1 MVVSS
6 FILHCVLLLSLASL
20 LIGTAENQFKDS
32 PLSKDH
38 DEALTFASKGELERA
53 RILLGTINTESTTN
67 SRLLNDK
74 GVIDMRL
81 GFELLDAAVKT
92 FEQGL
97 TIDPTNQALL
107 TNLHNLQAY
116 LDEAETHGKVIGGVA
131 DATNR
136 RAPPPPPPAPAY
148 AAPYAAPGER
158 PDSQRDLVE
167 RVMGSWLK
175 NNKVQRHARRAF
187 GMFRPIQIT
196 NCFTDH
202 FAEKLHRE
210 LNETKD
216 FTFYEGNSPFYQF
229 RLNAIYDDDHS
240 FQRHPMLIEALA
252 ALNSDTVLD
261 WIADVS
267 NSDIERASLGASLYK
282 PGDHTQAHT
291 DMKDN
296 NDGTKRRVAYI
307 THLTKNWD
315 PTFGGDLVKMTPTTH
330 LLPLFNAITL
340 FPVTLGG
347 WHYVSPVT
355 KRAEYP
361 KYKRLAV
368 SGWFMSEQS
377 DNNIDEMEELGAD
390 REERFGYWHVN
401 GNSGKKISQVNQMSF
416 RKLQSLWGEKNKE
429 KEENDGTRKK
439 RRRKK
444 KRKRGM
450 SDKSEEKRREPRGE
464 EKKEKRKRKEKRKE
478 KRRRKK
484 KKRPQFTHEDL

>member
-6 FILHCVLLLSLASL
+6 FILHCVLLGLASL
-20 LIGTAENQFKDS
+20 HIGTAEKQIKDS
-32 PLSKDH
+32 TSSKDH
-38 DEALTFASKGELERA
+38 QEALTFASNGELERA
-53 RILLGTINTESTTN
+53 RILLETINTESTTN
-67 SRLLNDK
+67 SVLFNDK
-74 GVIDMRL
+74 GVIEMRL
-81 GFELLDAAVKT
+81 GFELLDAAVAT
-92 FEQGL
+92 FEKGL
-97 TIDPTNQALL
+97 KIDPTNQALQ
-107 TNLHNLQAY
+107 TNLNDLQAY
-116 LDEAETHGKVIGGVA
+116 LDEAETRGKL
-131 DATNR
+131 ATNMR
-136 RAPPPPPPAPAY
+136 ALARAPTPTRASH
-148 AAPYAAPGER
+148 AAPAAPGEG
-158 PDSQRDLVE
+158 PDPQKDLVE
-167 RVMGSWLK
+167 RVLGSWLK
-175 NNKVQRHARRAF
+175 NNKVRRHARRAF

-210 LNETKD
+210 LNGTKD
-216 FTFYEGNSPFYQF
+216 FIFYEGNSPFYQF

-296 NDGTKRRVAYI
+296 DDGTKRRVAYI

-330 LLPLFNAITL
+330 ILPLFNAITL

-355 KRAEYP
+355 KRAEFP

-377 DNNIDEMEELGAD
+377 GNIDEMEELGAD
-390 REERFGYWHVN
+390 RQERFGYWHVN
-401 GNSGKKISQVNQMSF
+401 GNSGKKTSQVNQMSF
-416 RKLQSLWGEKNKE
+416 RNLQSLWGEKNKE
-429 KEENDGTRKK
+429 KENEENDRTKKK
-439 RRRKK
+439 RR
-444 KRKRGM
+444 KRKRRRM
-450 SDKSEEKRREPRGE
+450 RDKSEEKRRETRGE

-484 KKRPQFTHEDL
+484 KKKRPQYTHEDL